1 MLIPASS
8 SLIVT
13 RMFPHISIKRCCD
26 LDTYRHF
33 KRVLKYARPSDYAA
47 GAALGAL
54 GPGLML
60 MWEKIAPSHVGR
72 GGFAP
77 IMRLSGVLGVAGGF
91 LMLFE
96 RSTSKLRRLLF
107 F

>member
-1 MLIPASS
+1 
-8 SLIVT
+8 
-13 RMFPHISIKRCCD
+13 
-26 LDTYRHF
+26 
-33 KRVLKYARPSDYAA
+33 
-47 GAALGAL
+47 
-54 GPGLML
+54 ML

-96 RSTSKLRRLLF
+96 RSTSKRRPLLF
-107 F
+107 FSFPVGGILIRRTLTVRSFLWLQGKQA